1 MDIPANNIPEE
12 QIMKS
17 VSTVKRRVVQ
27 VLAIC
32 VLAGACGILVH
43 AAGNGK
49 IDGYT
54 NTPLQPG
61 GKWTV
66 HDPRRP
72 QPAIVTPGTAST
84 QDTPGKA
91 PSDAVVLFDGKDLSK
106 FKPSNWTVKD
116 GYVQV
121 KGGQLTSIQEFGDVQ
136 VHVEWLASKDI
147 KGSGQKR
154 GNSGVFLMGR
164 YEVQVLDCYENQTYP
179 DGMTG
184 SVYGQTPPQVNACRP
199 QETWQSYDIIFTAP
213 KFDGKKVVK
222 PAFFTVLLNGVVVQN
237 HTEVRGPC
245 TWRNLA
251 KYKPHGPTG
260 PLSFQAHGNPMR
272 YRNIWIRPLNPPT
285 QKAPAAK

>member
-1 MDIPANNIPEE
+1 
-12 QIMKS
+12 MKS
-17 VSTVKRRVVQ
+17 ASTFQRRIFQAV
-27 VLAIC
+27 AIC
-32 VLAGACGILVH
+32 LLAGACCILVQ
-43 AAGNGK
+43 AAAK

-72 QPAIVTPGTAST
+72 QPAIVTPGTPST

-91 PSDAVVLFDGKDLSK
+91 PSDAVVLFDGKDLSN
-106 FKPSNWTVKD
+106 FKTSNWLVKD

-121 KGGQLTSIQEFGDVQ
+121 KGGQLTSKQEFRDVQ

-154 GNSGVFLMGR
+154 GNSGVFLMGK
-164 YEVQVLDCYENQTYP
+164 YEVQVLDCYQNQTYP

-213 KFDGKKVVK
+213 EFKDGKLTK

-245 TWRNLA
+245 TWRGLA
-251 KYKPHGPTG
+251 KYKAHGPTG

-285 QKAPAAK
+285 QKAPADK

>member
-1 MDIPANNIPEE
+1 
-12 QIMKS
+12 MKS
-17 VSTVKRRVVQ
+17 ASTTQRRILQ

-43 AAGNGK
+43 AAATKGK

-72 QPAIVTPGTAST
+72 QPAIVTPGTVST
-84 QDTPGKA
+84 QETPGKA
-91 PSDAVVLFDGKDLSK
+91 PSDAIVLFDGKDLSN
-106 FKPSNWTVKD
+106 FKTSNWLVKD

-121 KGGQLTSIQEFGDVQ
+121 KGGQLTSKQEFGDVQ
-136 VHVEWLASKDI
+136 VHVEWLASKEI

-154 GNSGVFLMGR
+154 GNSGVFLMGK
-164 YEVQVLDCYENQTYP
+164 YEVQVLDCYGNQTYP

-184 SVYGQTPPQVNACRP
+184 SVYGQTPPQVNACLP

-213 KFDGKKVVK
+213 EFKDSKLVK

-285 QKAPAAK
+285 QKASAEK

>member
-1 MDIPANNIPEE
+1 
-12 QIMKS
+12 MKS
-17 VSTVKRRVVQ
+17 VSPIQRRVVQ
-27 VLAIC
+27 ILAVC
-32 VLAGACGILVH
+32 FLAGACGLLAH
-43 AAGNGK
+43 AAAKGK
-49 IDGYT
+49 IDGFT

-72 QPAIVTPGTAST
+72 QPAIVTPGTPST
-84 QDTPGKA
+84 QETPGKA
-91 PSDAVVLFDGKDLSK
+91 PSDAIVLFDGKDLSK
-106 FKPSNWTVKD
+106 FKKSNWLVKD

-164 YEVQVLDCYENQTYP
+164 YEIQVLDCYENQTYP

-184 SVYGQTPPQVNACRP
+184 SVYGQHPPLVNACLP
-199 QETWQSYDIIFTAP
+199 QETWHSYDIIFTAP
-213 KFDGKKVVK
+213 EFKDNKLVK
-222 PAFFTVLLNGVVVQN
+222 PAYFTVLLNGVVVQN
-237 HTEVRGPC
+237 HAEVRGPC

-251 KYKPHGPTG
+251 KYKPHGPKG

-272 YRNIWIRPLNPPT
+272 FRNIWIRPLNPPA
-285 QKAPAAK
+285 QKAPAPAAPTKK

>member
-1 MDIPANNIPEE
+1 
-12 QIMKS
+12 MKTA
-17 VSTVKRRVVQ
+17 STIKRRVIQ
-27 VLAIC
+27 ALAVCI
-32 VLAGACGILVH
+32 LAGGCGVLVH
-43 AAGNGK
+43 AAGEAGK

-72 QPAIVTPGTAST
+72 QPVIVTPGTPST
-84 QDTPGKA
+84 QDAPGKA
-91 PSDAVVLFDGKDLSK
+91 PSDAIVLFDGKDLSK
-106 FKPSNWTVKD
+106 FKKSNWKVQD

-121 KGGQLTSIQEFGDVQ
+121 GGGQLTSIQEFGDVQ
-136 VHVEWLASKDI
+136 VHVEWLASKAI

-154 GNSGVFLMGR
+154 GNSGVFLMGK
-164 YEVQVLDCYENQTYP
+164 YEIQVLDCYENQTYP

-184 SVYGQTPPQVNACRP
+184 SVYGQTPPQVNACLP
-199 QETWQSYDIIFTAP
+199 QEKWHSYDIIFTIP
-213 KFDGKKVVK
+213 EFEGKKLVK
-222 PAFFTVLLNGVVVQN
+222 PAYFTVLLNGVVVQN

-251 KYKPHGPTG
+251 KYKAHGPTG

-272 YRNIWIRPLNPPT
+272 YRNIWVRPLNPPT
-285 QKAPAAK
+285 QNAPAAAAASK